1 MSGEA
6 GRPVERLAPAKVNLT
21 LRVTG
26 RRPPGGPQG
35 GYHEL
40 DSLIV
45 FAAVGDRIRLAPAEG
60 LSLALSGP
68 FAGQLADEPP
78 EGNLALRA
86 ARRLAELA
94 GRSPG
99 VAIALEKNL
108 PVAAGI
114 GGGTADA
121 AAVIDGLCALWSLPT
136 ADLDLS
142 ALTEALGA
150 DLPVCL
156 AGRPC
161 RVSGIGERV
170 EPLPPLPEAALL
182 LVNPRKP
189 LPTPAVFEA
198 RRGGFSPPLAL
209 PAGAPWRFSALAA
222 LVAEGGNDLTAAAE
236 AVCPAV
242 GGVLA
247 ALRALDPPAL
257 GMSGSGATCFALY
270 PTLAAAEAEA
280 VRLAQTPDAAG
291 WWIAPA
297 ALLRPAA
304 GAA

>member
-1 MSGEA
+1 MALAA
-6 GRPVERLAPAKVNLT
+6 GGAVERLAPAKVNLT

-26 RRPPGGPQG
+26 RRPPGGPHA

-45 FAAVGDRIRLAPAEG
+45 FAAVGDRLRLAAAES
-60 LSLALSGP
+60 LSLTLAGP
-68 FAGQLADEPP
+68 FAAGLAGETL
-78 EGNLALRA
+78 ENNLALRA

-94 GRSPG
+94 GRPPE
-99 VAIALEKNL
+99 VAIDLEKNL

-121 AAVIDGLCALWSLPT
+121 AAVIDGLCELWSLPK
-136 ADLDLS
+136 ADLDLP

-182 LVNPRKP
+182 LVNPREA
-189 LPTPAVFEA
+189 LPTPAVFRA
-198 RRGGFSPPLAL
+198 RRGGFSPPLPL
-209 PAGAPWRFSALAA
+209 PGGAPWRFSALAA

-242 GGVLA
+242 GRVLA
-247 ALRALDPPAL
+247 ALWALDPPAC

-270 PTLAAAEAEA
+270 PTLAAAEAGA
-280 VRLAQTPDAAG
+280 ARLLERSAAAG

-297 ALLRPAA
+297 ALLRPAP

>member
-1 MSGEA
+1 MAEG
-6 GRPVERLAPAKVNLT
+6 PVERLAPAKVNLT

-26 RRPPGGPQG
+26 RRPPGGPHG

-45 FAAVGDRIRLAPAEG
+45 FAALGDRIRLAPAAD
-60 LSLALSGP
+60 LTLALSGP
-68 FAGQLADEPP
+68 FAPQLRDEPP
-78 EGNLALRA
+78 EANLALRA

-94 GRSPG
+94 GRPPA

-121 AAVIDGLCALWSLPT
+121 AAVIDGLCELWSLPPD
-136 ADLDLS
+136 DLDLP
-142 ALTEALGA
+142 ALTQALGA

-182 LVNPRKP
+182 LVNPREP
-189 LPTPAVFEA
+189 LPTPAVFKA
-198 RRGGFSPPLAL
+198 RQGGFSPPLTL
-209 PAGAPWRFSALAA
+209 PQQAPWTFDELAA
-222 LVAEGGNDLTAAAE
+222 LVGVGGNDLAAAAE

-242 GGVLA
+242 GRVLTA
-247 ALRALDPPAL
+247 IRALYPPAC

-270 PTLAAAEAEA
+270 PTLDAAEADA
-280 VRLAQTPDAAG
+280 VRLAESPEAVG
-291 WWIAPA
+291 WWIVPA
-297 ALLRPAA
+297 ALLAPAA
-304 GAA
+304 G